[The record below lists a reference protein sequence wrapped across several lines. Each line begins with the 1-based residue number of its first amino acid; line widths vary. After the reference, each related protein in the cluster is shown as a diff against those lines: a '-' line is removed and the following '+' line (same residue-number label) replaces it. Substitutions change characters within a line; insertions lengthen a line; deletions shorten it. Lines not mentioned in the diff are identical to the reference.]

1 MFPLL
6 NTEKSNKLE
15 LFQIWLNLPKASKY
29 ADPHFEMIWDHE
41 LPQWKEEGIFTRL
54 IYGSHGGFKQHK
66 CPPNSWAVNP
76 DNHLVVAQFI
86 LDPGATLSFEKAHP
100 GIYRNLYLYDGG
112 ELIYGRENLVKNE
125 GLQLAAS
132 DRVTLTN
139 PSKKEAYLILMQGKP
154 INEPVAKYGPFVM
167 NESHEI
173 ESVIAKYR
181 ITEFG
186 GWPWPKAEM
195 THGSE
200 PIRFATYPDKTTIY
214 AEK

>member
-1 MFPLL
+1 M
-6 NTEKSNKLE
+6 S
-15 LFQIWLNLPKASKY
+15 
-29 ADPHFEMIWDHE
+29 
-41 LPQWKEEGIFTRL
+41 
-54 IYGSHGGFKQHK
+54 
-66 CPPNSWAVNP
+66 
-76 DNHLVVAQFI
+76 
-86 LDPGATLSFEKAHP
+86 
-100 GIYRNLYLYDGG
+100 
-112 ELIYGRENLVKNE
+112 NE
-125 GLQLAAS
+125 GLQIEAS

-139 PSKKEAYLILMQGKP
+139 TSKKEAYLILMQGKP

-200 PIRFATYPDKTTIY
+200 PIRFATYPDQSTIY

>member
-1 MFPLL
+1 M
-6 NTEKSNKLE
+6 
-15 LFQIWLNLPKASKY
+15 
-29 ADPHFEMIWDHE
+29 
-41 LPQWKEEGIFTRL
+41 
-54 IYGSHGGFKQHK
+54 
-66 CPPNSWAVNP
+66 
-76 DNHLVVAQFI
+76 VVAQFI
-86 LDPGATLSFEKAHP
+86 LDPGAILSLDKVNA
-100 GIYRNLYLYDGG
+100 GISRNLYLYDGE
-112 ELIYGRENLVKNE
+112 ELIYDDGSLTKNE
-125 GLQLAAS
+125 GLQLKAS
-132 DRVTLTN
+132 ERVTLTN
-139 PSKKEAYLILMQGKP
+139 LSKKEAYLIFMQGKP

-200 PIRFATYPDKTTIY
+200 PIRFATYPDQSTIY